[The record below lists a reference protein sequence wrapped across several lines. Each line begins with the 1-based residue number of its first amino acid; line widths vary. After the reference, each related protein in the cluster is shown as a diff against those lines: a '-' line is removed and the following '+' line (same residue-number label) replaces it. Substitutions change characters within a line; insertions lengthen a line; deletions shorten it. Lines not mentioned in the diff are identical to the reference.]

1 MRKRTSSSAYMESD
15 VVRWWIF
22 AWRKSN
28 FSQLISLM
36 ATLSNCLLQYL
47 SWSILQVLFRS
58 KSGFFRERL
67 CLNTEDLASLSRLCL
82 CSESN
87 TKGPLNYW
95 GRPQWKHSPKAMLR
109 PLHKC
114 SEHSELQLRW
124 IRSRRMHEEAWHCHK
139 QSELD
144 ADTIVSSRDKAA
156 WVAAIEAGQT
166 KYAWM

>member
-1 MRKRTSSSAYMESD
+1 MRKRTSSSVYMESD

-22 AWRKSN
+22 TLQKSN

-36 ATLSNCLLQYL
+36 ATLSKCLLQYL
-47 SWSILQVLFRS
+47 SWSILEVLFRS
-58 KSGFFRERL
+58 MSGFFRKRL
-67 CLNTEDLASLSRLCL
+67 CFNAEELASLNRLCL

-87 TKGPLNYW
+87 TKVPLNYW
-95 GRPQWKHSPKAMLR
+95 GRTQWKHSPNVKLR

-114 SEHSELQLRW
+114 SGHSELQLHW
-124 IRSRRMHEEAWHCHK
+124 IRSRRIHEEAWHCQH
-139 QSELD
+139 SELD
-144 ADTIVSSRDKAA
+144 ADTIVSSRDKAT